1 VPVSVDPDHDGCDGF
16 AVTEPDGSIA
26 PGGCHGS
33 RREAEGHRDAINAS
47 KDMSDHTDRLLAL
60 AEDVSEGD
68 RVEWDSQGDRKARGI
83 VQRVVEEGLI
93 DVPDSDFT
101 VEAPAALIEVYE
113 PTGDGYVPT
122 GDMVGHQLETLGQ
135 TDFSVAEEE
144 AADIALSDMQR
155 LHIFR
160 AGTHRGANGNTIDY
174 SEEDVRAIASLY
186 DPDLHE
192 APLVVGHPSD
202 NEPAFGWVA
211 ELTADGPDLR
221 AKPHQVEQNF
231 EEAVRSGR
239 FKKISASFYPPGHP
253 NHPVPSASEP
263 YLRHVGFLGAKAP
276 AVKGL
281 ETPQLAGDSDL
292 QTVTFDLTDT
302 NDMANDG
309 SSEEAMTLLQ
319 RLANMLGVDMSGGKD
334 KGEGEE
340 PFDAAQ
346 HDDEEEDMAE
356 FDRDAALSAIEDM
369 LSSEDMSRSDVVG
382 MVADEAGV
390 EPSTTNAVLRGE
402 HGASMETLE
411 AMNSVLGTDLS
422 ADDAQ
427 PRDAS
432 ESTDQNDMPDEEQP
446 TAEDFAERLDDLKER
461 VEEKNGT
468 IEDLQEDLE
477 SERKARK
484 EAEQKARRVDNLSE
498 AEEEL
503 RQREIEDA
511 VQEAAENGRIHSK
524 HAPLW
529 QEVLELAE
537 EAGAS
542 LEEATIDF
550 AEAEV
555 GGDDTRD
562 LRETLEYIM
571 NHQDP
576 VVVLGEVADGEE
588 ADPVDFSDA
597 DSLRHAAKQEQERV
611 KEETGQEIRYAEAM
625 DNVLQR
631 RDA

>member
-160 AGTHRGANGNTIDY
+160 AGTHHGANGSVIDY
-174 SEEDVRAIASLY
+174 TEEDVQAIADLY

-202 NEPAFGWVA
+202 NQPAFGWVDSLA
-211 ELTADGPDLR
+211 ANGADLR
-221 AKPHQVEQNF
+221 AKPRQVEQSF
-231 EEAVRSGR
+231 ADAVREGR

-253 NHPVPSASEP
+253 NHPVPSAGEP

-281 ETPQLAGDSDL
+281 ETPQLSDDGDL
-292 QTVTFDLTDT
+292 TTVTFDLSDPD
-302 NDMANDG
+302 DMASGG
-309 SSEEAMTLLQ
+309 SDARTLLQ
-319 RLANMLGVDMSGGKD
+319 RLAEMLGVSMTQDAQE
-334 KGEGEE
+334 KGEAGDNTGG
-340 PFDAAQ
+340 DAR
-346 HDDEEEDMAE
+346 DELERLQDADMTFEGIAGALSDMNSDFEEDVTRSAGILGQISQE
-356 FDRDAALSAIEDM
+356 EIDNPPQLLVDALSQIEPP
-369 LSSEDMSRSDVVG
+369 EDT
-382 MVADEAGV
+382 E
-390 EPSTTNAVLRGE
+390 
-402 HGASMETLE
+402 
-411 AMNSVLGTDLS
+411 
-422 ADDAQ
+422 
-427 PRDAS
+427 DAS
-432 ESTDQNDMPDEEQP
+432 ESTDSNDMPDETDQSP
-446 TAEDFAERLDDLKER
+446 EDTSTVEELAERLDDLEQR
-461 VEEKNGT
+461 LDEKDDT
-468 IEDLQEDLE
+468 IEDLQEELE
-477 SERKARK
+477 DEREARK
-484 EAEQKARRVDNLSE
+484 EAEEKAAQAEDLSE
-498 AEEEL
+498 AEQEL
-503 RQREIEDA
+503 RQRDIEDA
-511 VQEAAENGRIHSK
+511 VQDAAENGRIHSK
-524 HAPLW
+524 HVPLW
-529 QEVLELAE
+529 QSVLELAE
-537 EAGAS
+537 GGGAS
-542 LEEATIDF
+542 VEEATIDF
-550 AEAEV
+550 ADVEV
-555 GGDDTRD
+555 GGEEAKD

-571 NHQDP
+571 NHQGP
-576 VVVLGEVADGEE
+576 VVVLGEVADGSGE

-611 KEETGQEIRYAEAM
+611 KEETGEEIRYAEAM

-631 RDA
+631 RDS